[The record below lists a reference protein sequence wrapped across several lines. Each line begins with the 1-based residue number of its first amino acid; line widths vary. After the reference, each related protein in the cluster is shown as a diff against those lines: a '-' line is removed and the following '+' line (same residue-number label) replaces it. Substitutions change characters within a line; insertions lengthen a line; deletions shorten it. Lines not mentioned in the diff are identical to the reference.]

1 MISKEKKNSKKYPR
15 WNNVQQHLETTGFRK
30 NREWVPT
37 KQRLQCKP
45 FWVAVLHQF
54 ISLFNGHVN
63 LLGVWFKTLS
73 DSESLSWGLR
83 FCIFN
88 RLSGDA
94 SASGPW
100 ATPGIAKLYDW
111 ITLPSTCQSINTF
124 FGTMSSGLSSV
135 GESQALGSNPWWSEM
150 ELM

>member
-1 MISKEKKNSKKYPR
+1 MISKKKKQNNSKKYPR

-30 NREWVPT
+30 TENEY
-37 KQRLQCKP
+37 LLNSGYS
-45 FWVAVLHQF
+45 A
-54 ISLFNGHVN
+54 SLSESLSYTSSSLFFNGHVN
-63 LLGVWFKTLS
+63 LLGVWLKTVS

-100 ATPGIAKLYDW
+100 ATPRIAKLYDW
-111 ITLPSTCQSINTF
+111 ITLPSTCQSINMF
-124 FGTMSSGLSSV
+124 FWNHLLWAQQCRRIPSSGI
-135 GESQALGSNPWWSEM
+135 
-150 ELM
+150 